1 LLFAVQQA
9 TASTSMRTRFD
20 SFSVILG
27 LMILVAVLA
36 GSL

>member
-1 LLFAVQQA
+1 
-9 TASTSMRTRFD
+9 MRTRFD